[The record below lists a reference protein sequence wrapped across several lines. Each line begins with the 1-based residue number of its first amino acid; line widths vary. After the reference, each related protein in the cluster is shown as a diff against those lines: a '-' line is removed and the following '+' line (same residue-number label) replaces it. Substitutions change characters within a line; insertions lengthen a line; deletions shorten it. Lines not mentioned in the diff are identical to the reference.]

1 MLENIDNEKECETQD
16 KPFEGVLNQARQ
28 ILNQYPGDTI
38 NSINRI
44 SKVMQKTSV
53 SISKDRAKIKEYL
66 SGVETK
72 IDDMESENNSMVNE
86 RTWEEFRSSGMLWFI
101 NTILH
106 AFGWAIV
113 CSYDENGDLKS
124 AFPTRVKFRGFSED
138 INTEGYKKVAK
149 YMHDNASDILDEAN
163 Q

>member
-1 MLENIDNEKECETQD
+1 MSENINNEKEHETLND
-16 KPFEGVLNQARQ
+16 PLEGVLKRARQ
-28 ILNQYPGDTI
+28 IMSQGTLQDDTI
-38 NSINRI
+38 N
-44 SKVMQKTSV
+44 KAFQKP
-53 SISKDRAKIKEYL
+53 SISIDIAKVKGYI
-66 SGVETK
+66 SGTETK
-72 IDDMESENNSMVNE
+72 INTMELENNSMVNE
-86 RTWEEFRSSGMLWFI
+86 RPWEEFRSSGMLWFV
-101 NTILH
+101 NMILH